1 MAVTERRLQIG
12 KRGTVTLPRSYTR
25 TIRTVLKGG
34 ALLSS
39 DVSSAKQKISRRQPM
54 KNTEKRVQLGRRG
67 TITLPAG
74 LRERYG
80 LDAGDALTVVD
91 LGGVFVLT
99 PEVSVVSKI
108 AQEVN
113 ALRDSAG
120 VTLDDLL
127 EGLDEERRAFYAE
140 RYGTSD

>member
-1 MAVTERRLQIG
+1 M
-12 KRGTVTLPRSYTR
+12 
-25 TIRTVLKGG
+25 
-34 ALLSS
+34 
-39 DVSSAKQKISRRQPM
+39 KIA
-54 KNTEKRVQLGRRG
+54 EKRVQLGKRG
-67 TITLPAG
+67 TITLPAR

>member
-1 MAVTERRLQIG
+1 MAVAERRLQIG
-12 KRGTVTLPRSYTR
+12 KRGTVTLPASLR
-25 TIRTVLKGG
+25 
-34 ALLSS
+34 
-39 DVSSAKQKISRRQPM
+39 
-54 KNTEKRVQLGRRG
+54 KR
-67 TITLPAG
+67 
-74 LRERYG
+74 YN

-113 ALRDSAG
+113 VLRDSAG